1 VIRACQSESM
11 AQGKS
16 LRHQAFLSFLK
27 RVSRL
32 FASRP

>member
-1 VIRACQSESM
+1 ME
-11 AQGKS
+11 QGKS

>member
-1 VIRACQSESM
+1 ME
-11 AQGKS
+11 QGKS

-32 FASRP
+32 FALRT

>member
-1 VIRACQSESM
+1 M

>member
-1 VIRACQSESM
+1 ME
-11 AQGKS
+11 QGKS

-32 FASRP
+32 FASRS